1 MAKHFA
7 KSSASHT
14 ANLQPLSTEEATEKS
29 PSLKDSVPSLGDTDM
44 YVALNEEQVK
54 ANQLNDSSQSA
65 EAPEEQADDLTVI
78 APLDSAELGEKEEA
92 PVVHKKHQWWKIP
105 AALVGILALVYVGGA
120 IFFNFFFMP
129 QTSIYGKDYSLK
141 PASDLQASRANEAS
155 NYSVQVSGNGVDLT
169 IKASDID
176 LKYDAAG
183 YARDAISQQ
192 NPWMWPLELNP
203 STLGGQGGQIA

>member
-78 APLDSAELGEKEEA
+78 APLDNAELGEKEET
-92 PVVHKKHQWWKIP
+92 PVVHKQHQWW
-105 AALVGILALVYVGGA
+105 
-120 IFFNFFFMP
+120 
-129 QTSIYGKDYSLK
+129 
-141 PASDLQASRANEAS
+141 
-155 NYSVQVSGNGVDLT
+155 
-169 IKASDID
+169 
-176 LKYDAAG
+176 
-183 YARDAISQQ
+183 
-192 NPWMWPLELNP
+192 
-203 STLGGQGGQIA
+203 

>member
-1 MAKHFA
+1 MYLRSYKECSLAKHFA

-14 ANLQPLSTEEATEKS
+14 ANLQPLSSEEATEKA

-105 AALVGILALVYVGGA
+105 AVLVGILALVYVGGA

-155 NYSVQVSGNGVDLT
+155 NYSVQASGNGGD
-169 IKASDID
+169 
-176 LKYDAAG
+176 
-183 YARDAISQQ
+183 
-192 NPWMWPLELNP
+192 
-203 STLGGQGGQIA
+203 